1 MIQCYFGDVYEHD
14 MDLLF
19 LEEFVCSDD
28 FLQIFTEQIG
38 IHNAKV
44 LSVYSSKTDVSLGE
58 SDMTVV
64 IETNNE
70 KIGLLIEDKID
81 AVAMPE
87 QAARYALRGQKGVE
101 KGDYDRFFVF
111 IIAPKKYL
119 LQNSE
124 AKKYPHSVEYERILS
139 YFENHK
145 DPRSEFKIQQIRQA
159 IDKQKK
165 GYQVEMDKAVTEFWN
180 NYLEYQRM
188 HYPEVDFIYRGE
200 IKGANATWPRF
211 RTVIDGLYLFHKSEF
226 GFVDLTF
233 DNCGDKIVAVER
245 LLSDAVGDYLK
256 QGYSVHKTSK
266 SAAIRI
272 MVPITDFHRPFEEQ
286 SDKVETVF
294 KSIKKM
300 TELAKLLSYQGVMN
314 LLMK

>member
-28 FLQIFTEQIG
+28 FLQIFTEQVG

-44 LSVYSSKTDVSLGE
+44 LSVYSSKTDILLGE
-58 SDMTVV
+58 SDITVV
-64 IETNNE
+64 LETNGE
-70 KIGLLIEDKID
+70 KIGLLIENKID
-81 AVAMPE
+81 ALAMPE

-145 DPRSEFKIQQIRQA
+145 DLRSEFKIQQIRQA

>member
-44 LSVYSSKTDVSLGE
+44 LSVYSSKTDILLGE
-58 SDMTVV
+58 SDITVV
-64 IETNNE
+64 LETNGE
-70 KIGLLIEDKID
+70 KIGLLIENKID
-81 AVAMPE
+81 ALAMPE

-124 AKKYPHSVEYERILS
+124 AKKYPHSVEYERVLS

-145 DPRSEFKIQQIRQA
+145 DSRSEFKIQQIRQA

>member
-44 LSVYSSKTDVSLGE
+44 LSVYSSKTDILLGE
-58 SDMTVV
+58 SDITVV
-64 IETNNE
+64 LETNGE
-70 KIGLLIEDKID
+70 KIGLLIENKID
-81 AVAMPE
+81 ALAMPE

-145 DPRSEFKIQQIRQA
+145 DSRSEFKIQQIRQA

>member
-44 LSVYSSKTDVSLGE
+44 LSVYSSKTDILLGE
-58 SDMTVV
+58 SDITVV
-64 IETNNE
+64 LETNGE
-70 KIGLLIEDKID
+70 KIGLLIENKID
-81 AVAMPE
+81 ALAMPE

-124 AKKYPHSVEYERILS
+124 AKKYPHSVEYERVLS

-145 DPRSEFKIQQIRQA
+145 DSRSEFKIQQIRQA

-245 LLSDAVGDYLK
+245 LLSDTVGDYLK

>member
-44 LSVYSSKTDVSLGE
+44 LSVYSSKTDILLGE
-58 SDMTVV
+58 SDITVV
-64 IETNNE
+64 LETNGE
-70 KIGLLIEDKID
+70 KIGLLIENKID
-81 AVAMPE
+81 ALAMPE

-145 DPRSEFKIQQIRQA
+145 DLRSEFKIQQIRQA

>member
-1 MIQCYFGDVYEHD
+1 M
-14 MDLLF
+14 
-19 LEEFVCSDD
+19 
-28 FLQIFTEQIG
+28 
-38 IHNAKV
+38 
-44 LSVYSSKTDVSLGE
+44 
-58 SDMTVV
+58 
-64 IETNNE
+64 
-70 KIGLLIEDKID
+70 
-81 AVAMPE
+81 
-87 QAARYALRGQKGVE
+87 RG
-101 KGDYDRFFVF
+101 
-111 IIAPKKYL
+111 A
-119 LQNSE
+119 

-145 DPRSEFKIQQIRQA
+145 DSRSEFKIQQIRQA

-165 GYQVEMDKAVTEFWN
+165 GYQVEMDKAVTAFWN